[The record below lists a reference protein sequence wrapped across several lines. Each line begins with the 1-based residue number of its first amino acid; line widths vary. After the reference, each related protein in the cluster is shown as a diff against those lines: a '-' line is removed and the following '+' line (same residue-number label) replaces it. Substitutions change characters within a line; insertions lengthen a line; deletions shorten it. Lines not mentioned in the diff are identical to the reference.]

1 MSAEIDMLTQGE
13 DLPELLEW
21 LAKVLRAHSKQRW
34 SLQLKLKVVKD
45 KDP

>member
-1 MSAEIDMLTQGE
+1 MSAEIDMITQGE

-21 LAKVLRAHSKQRW
+21 LAKVLRTHSKQRW
-34 SLQLKLKVVKD
+34 SLQLKLRVAKD